1 MPSARLCQPA
11 SSSDKVYLLSSVAD
25 EPACCMLVIRR
36 KRMSVHVALNDGRLA
51 LLVSFQDVMDN
62 GSFPTVVSFQNG

>member
-1 MPSARLCQPA
+1 
-11 SSSDKVYLLSSVAD
+11 
-25 EPACCMLVIRR
+25 MLVIRR